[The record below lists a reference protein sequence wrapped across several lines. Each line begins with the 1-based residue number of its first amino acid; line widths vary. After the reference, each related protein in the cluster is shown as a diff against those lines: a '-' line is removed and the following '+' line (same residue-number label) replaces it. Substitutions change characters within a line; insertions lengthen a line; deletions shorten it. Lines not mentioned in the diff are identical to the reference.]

1 MADFNVTIDDGNFYD
16 VRSNEGLIKYN
27 LGVNYEIPTK
37 SNQYTNLVLDDISG
51 SFNGS
56 TQTFSLTVNGEP
68 YYPIN
73 EQQLIISVNDVV
85 LSPGVDYQVSSNTI
99 YFVTPPASGVEFFG
113 VALATT
119 ADLTR
124 TINVVFDNGS
134 IDIEPGSKGYLNIDV
149 TGTIESWILV
159 SDTQGTISI
168 DIQKTTYDN
177 FPNGFASIVGSEF
190 PLLIN
195 QTKNKDDSLST
206 WTTQITAGDILDFRV
221 LSCTGISK
229 CSVFLRL
236 KL

>member
-99 YFVTPPASGVEFFG
+99 YFVTAPASGVDFFG

-149 TGTIESWILV
+149 TGTIESWLLV